1 MLKIII
7 IIIIGYTLNI
17 SLLIS
22 QYYSKRWEKSKI
34 KILKTNLFFGKNK
47 LFVLSDVETDPRE
60 GYGIK

>member
-1 MLKIII
+1 VGKI
-7 IIIIGYTLNI
+7 
-17 SLLIS
+17 
-22 QYYSKRWEKSKI
+22 KI